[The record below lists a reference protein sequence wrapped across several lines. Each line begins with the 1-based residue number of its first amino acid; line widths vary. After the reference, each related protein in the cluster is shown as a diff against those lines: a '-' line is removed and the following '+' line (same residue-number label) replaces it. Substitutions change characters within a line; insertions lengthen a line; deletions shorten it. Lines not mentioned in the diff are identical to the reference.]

1 LREGTDDGALGR
13 AVEMRDGRG
22 LGNALLGRLLARR
35 GGGRGRG
42 RDLLH
47 RAWCRIDE
55 LKVRQTKSAS
65 EQREDGEQREIDGA
79 AGGREVSVALKA
91 QGKNS
96 TRVQVIAKTSAVTWE
111 KDFARAILDK
121 IVAYTR

>member
-1 LREGTDDGALGR
+1 MAAGSGMLFLAGC
-13 AVEMRDGRG
+13 
-22 LGNALLGRLLARR
+22 LLAAAGAGA
-35 GGGRGRG
+35 GGGIYFTERGVESIVPVSV
-42 RDLLH
+42 D
-47 RAWCRIDE
+47 RAASATRKALDE